1 MNQAACSRF
10 IGKVSSVELSQ
21 SNRYVNAGPTAIAM
35 ATDWPAYAR
44 LVAVAPAGQSV
55 AAYTTSGDTT
65 SRDRPTIL
73 VYPGLR
79 MLLRYAVVF
88 I

>member
-65 SRDRPTIL
+65 GGAGKAVQSLPTSIC
-73 VYPGLR
+73 GCK
-79 MLLRYAVVF
+79 
-88 I
+88 